1 MSEFKYEGDELSLF
15 QHASNWK
22 AYFGK
27 LIGPYLGGSVL
38 EVGAG
43 NGATTQ
49 ALISDAQIVWTCLE
63 PDPSLA
69 ASIGDRIRR
78 QEIPQRCRIIASPV
92 TSLSDS
98 ERFDSIL
105 YIDVLEHIDQ
115 DSAELDAAS
124 RHLNIGGHLI
134 VLSPAHQYLYSP
146 FDASI
151 GHVRRYNKKML
162 SESAPKGMKLVRM
175 KYLDSVGALASL
187 ANKIVLRQGY
197 PTLKQILFWDRWLV
211 PASRIVDPLVAGRV
225 GKSIL
230 GIWQKS

>member
-27 LIGPYLGGSVL
+27 LIEPYLGASVL

-49 ALISDAQIVWTCLE
+49 ALISDAQISWTCLE

-69 ASIGDRIRR
+69 AAIQERIR
-78 QEIPQRCRIIASPV
+78 QNELPPRCRVIASPV
-92 TSLSDS
+92 DSLSHS
-98 ERFDSIL
+98 EHFDSIL

-115 DSAELDAAS
+115 DCAELESAF
-124 RHLNIGGHLI
+124 RHLNVGGHLI

-151 GHVRRYNKKML
+151 GHVRRYNKTRL
-162 SESAPKGMKLVRM
+162 SESAPRGMKLVRM
-175 KYLDSVGALASL
+175 EYLDSVGALASL
-187 ANKIVLRQGY
+187 ANKILLRQGY

-211 PASRIVDPLVAGRV
+211 RASKIVDPLFAGRA

>member
-1 MSEFKYEGDELSLF
+1 MREFKYEGDELSLF

-27 LIGPYLGGSVL
+27 LIGPYLGRYVL

-43 NGATTQ
+43 KGATTQ
-49 ALISDAQIVWTCLE
+49 ALISDAQFAWTCLE
-63 PDPSLA
+63 PDPGLA
-69 ASIGDRIRR
+69 ALIEDRIR
-78 QEIPQRCRIIASPV
+78 QKELPQRCRVIASPV
-92 TSLSDS
+92 SSLSDS

-115 DSAELDAAS
+115 DSEELVSAS
-124 RHLNIGGHLI
+124 RHLNVGGHLI

-151 GHVRRYNKKML
+151 GHVRRYSKKTL
-162 SESAPKGMKLVRM
+162 SGSAPQGMKQLRM
-175 KYLDSVGALASL
+175 EYLDSVGALASL
-187 ANKIVLRQGY
+187 TNKIVLRQRY

-211 PASRIVDPLVAGRV
+211 PASRIVDPLLAGRV